1 MTQPAPAAPGP
12 TLVSDPPR
20 PQPLAPASPKSLGET
35 GLSADNVTA
44 LLLKTLYTGELS
56 GREIAEQMGL
66 PYGILEDLIAQARAE
81 QLMEVRSASGT
92 GTAGYRYALTDR
104 GRERAQQLFETS
116 GYVGVAPVPLAQY
129 VRYVEASAAQDRTVD
144 QETVAHA
151 FNHLIL
157 EDRMLGQLGPAMSA
171 RRAMFL
177 HGPPGNGKSAMGSAM
192 GRALGDP
199 VYMPHALDVDGHVVT
214 LFDPVTH
221 QPEPAPEQ
229 SQLIRAAT
237 ETDGRWV
244 RIRRPVIMVGGE
256 LTLDQLDLKFNQL
269 SRFYEAPVQ
278 LKATGGVL
286 LVDDFGRQQV
296 PANALLNRWIVPLE
310 SRVDF
315 LTLATGRKFDVPFDV
330 FVVFATNL
338 EPRTLADEAFLRRIP
353 YKVQATNPSLE
364 QFTAI
369 FKLNCEER
377 NLSFD
382 PKLVDHLCREYYEG
396 RGLEI
401 RACHPRDLLE
411 QVITLCRYRK
421 QPLQVS
427 VDLLEEACQTYF
439 LDAPV
444 GGTQAAVE

>member
-1 MTQPAPAAPGP
+1 
-12 TLVSDPPR
+12 
-20 PQPLAPASPKSLGET
+20 
-35 GLSADNVTA
+35 
-44 LLLKTLYTGELS
+44 
-56 GREIAEQMGL
+56 
-66 PYGILEDLIAQARAE
+66 
-81 QLMEVRSASGT
+81 
-92 GTAGYRYALTDR
+92 
-104 GRERAQQLFETS
+104 
-116 GYVGVAPVPLAQY
+116 
-129 VRYVEASAAQDRTVD
+129 
-144 QETVAHA
+144 
-151 FNHLIL
+151 
-157 EDRMLGQLGPAMSA
+157 
-171 RRAMFL
+171 MFL
-177 HGPPGNGKSAMGSAM
+177 HGPPGNGKSAMGGAM
-192 GRALGDP
+192 GQALGDP
-199 VYMPHALDVDGHVVT
+199 VYMPHALDVDGHTVK

-221 QPEPAPEQ
+221 HPEPVRQE
-229 SQLIRAAT
+229 SQLIRQAT

-269 SRFYEAPVQ
+269 SRYYEAPVQ

-338 EPRTLADEAFLRRIP
+338 EPRKLADEAFLRRIP

-377 NLSFD
+377 SLTFD
-382 PKLVDHLCREYYEG
+382 PKLVEHLCREYYE
-396 RGLEI
+396 RRRLEI

-421 QPLQVS
+421 QPLHVS

-444 GGTQAAVE
+444 GGSQAAVE

>member
-1 MTQPAPAAPGP
+1 MTQPASAATGP
-12 TLVSDPPR
+12 TLVADEPA
-20 PQPLAPASPKSLGET
+20 PQPLAPASPKSLAET
-35 GLSADNVTA
+35 GLPPDNLSA
-44 LLLKTLYTGELS
+44 LILKTLYTGELS
-56 GREIAEQMGL
+56 GREIAEQIGL
-66 PYGILEDLIAQARAE
+66 PYGILEDLIGHARVE

-92 GTAGYRYALTDR
+92 GTAGYRYSLTDR
-104 GRERAQQLFETS
+104 GRERAQQHFETS
-116 GYVGVAPVPLAQY
+116 GYVGKAPVPLVQY
-129 VRYVEASAAQDRTVD
+129 VRYVERCAAQDRTVD
-144 QETVAHA
+144 QDTVAEA
-151 FNHLIL
+151 FSHLIV
-157 EDRMLGQLGPAMSA
+157 EDRMLNQLGPAMSA

-192 GRALGDP
+192 GRALGEP
-199 VYMPHALDVDGHVVT
+199 VYMPHALDVDGHIVT

-221 QPEPAPEQ
+221 DPAPVKQE
-229 SQLIRAAT
+229 SALVRAAT
-237 ETDGRWV
+237 ETDARWA

-315 LTLATGRKFDVPFDV
+315 LTLTTGRKFDVPFDV

-353 YKVQATNPSLE
+353 YKVQASNPSLE

-369 FKLNCEER
+369 FKLNCQER
-377 NLSFD
+377 KLEFTSD
-382 PKLVDHLCREYYEG
+382 LVDHLCREYYEG

-411 QVITLCRYRK
+411 QVITLCKYRK
-421 QPLQVS
+421 QPPHVT
-427 VDLLEEACQTYF
+427 VDLLDEACHTYF

-444 GGTQAAVE
+444 SGTQANV